1 MQSLY
6 GAIANTKQKE
16 IMVNVDTVYQRVLA
30 IANKE
35 QRGYITPL
43 EFNLLAN
50 QVQLETFEDYFVQ
63 INQATTLPGNDTVYA
78 DILTVLEE
86 KLQIFENVDG
96 AAAVSTYATVGASTT
111 NIILPDYIYRIDL
124 LTINNIQA
132 ERLNTKDY
140 KRVFYQPLTEP
151 TLSRPIYYV
160 RENVLRMNDGEKI
173 NPNDKNVGIFYIKK
187 PAKVEWGYV
196 VTNEQALYNASSSD
210 NFELHASE
218 ETMLVEKILGLAGII
233 MQKPDLAGIGQ
244 QQE

>member
-1 MQSLY
+1 
-6 GAIANTKQKE
+6 
-16 IMVNVDTVYQRVLA
+16 MVNVDTVYQRVLA

-50 QVQLETFEDYFVQ
+50 QAQLEIFEDYFVQ
-63 INQATTLPGNDTVYA
+63 INQAITLPGNETVYA

-86 KLQIFENVDG
+86 KLQIFEDVDG
-96 AAAVSTYATVGASTT
+96 AAAVAAYATAGSSTT

-160 RENVLRMNDGEKI
+160 RNNILRMNDGEKI
-173 NPNDKNVGIFYIKK
+173 NPNDKNVGIFYMKK
-187 PAKVEWGYV
+187 PSKVEWGYV
-196 VTNEQALYNASSSD
+196 VTNEQALYNANASTD
-210 NFELHASE
+210 FELHASE
-218 ETMLVEKILGLAGII
+218 EITLVVKILGLVGIVI
-233 MQKPDLAGIGQ
+233 QKQDLMALGQ
-244 QQE
+244 QQA